1 MNASTLV
8 ENPVL
13 PPVDTHA
20 LEEFSRVLAGSS
32 THAHLRGA
40 DGSEVE
46 IPNEIYDV
54 LLNVVKAL
62 SDGQAIT
69 VAPVNLRLTTQE
81 AADYLGMSRPSVV
94 KLLED
99 GYIPYEQSGTG
110 RHRKVKLSDLIDFQ
124 AQTRIERRTQLEAM
138 VADADASGLYDEPT
152 PADYLDVVAKI
163 RKNRNK

>member
-1 MNASTLV
+1 MNASTLI

-13 PPVDTHA
+13 PPEDAHA
-20 LEEFSRVLAGSS
+20 LEEFSRVLSGSS

-40 DGSEVE
+40 DGSEVA

-62 SDGQAIT
+62 SHGQAIT
-69 VAPVNLRLTTQE
+69 IAPVNLRLTTQE
-81 AADYLGMSRPSVV
+81 AADYLGMSRPSIV

-99 GYIPYEQSGTG
+99 RLIPYEQSGSG
-110 RHRKVKLSDLIDFQ
+110 RHRKVRLSDLMEFQ
-124 AQTRIERRTQLEAM
+124 AGTRIERRTQLASM
-138 VADADASGLYDEPT
+138 VQDAEASGLYEEPT
-152 PADYLDVVAKI
+152 PADYLDVVARI